1 MNEKE
6 LAARRVLGAG
16 GIRYRAAAMS
26 EEEIMARRS
35 YIRNV
40 LRMYPAYRDISA
52 EQVDRMRL
60 ESISGGRYI
69 LEDEEGREYLLP
81 SSTLPKSE
89 AEFRKARAMMPP
101 EFMDLSGK
109 DFDWSRYQADTTKAR
124 DMVNRYIME
133 FDRFRSGGY
142 GLYICSKTK
151 GSGKTMLSCCIL
163 NELAKRYR
171 GSIKFINAL
180 DFVEITKKSYDGDRQ
195 EVEALHKAAVLVV
208 DDIGVQLSREWTDTV
223 FYRLINERYT
233 NRLPTIYTSNI
244 PVDKLKMDDRVVD
257 RIESTTYQVD
267 LPEESIR
274 KAKRQQEKEALLQ
287 AAGAQEKK

>member
-6 LAARRVLGAG
+6 LAAHRVLGAG
-16 GIRYRAAAMS
+16 GIRYRSAAMT

-40 LRMYPAYRDISA
+40 LRMYPAYRDVSA
-52 EQVDRMRL
+52 EQVDSMRL

-89 AEFRKARAMMPP
+89 AEFRKTRAMMPP

-109 DFDWSRYQADTTKAR
+109 DFDWSRYQADTAKAR
-124 DMVNRYIME
+124 DIVNRYIME
-133 FDRFRSGGY
+133 FERFRGGGY

-180 DFVEITKKSYDGDRQ
+180 DFVEITRKSYDGDRQ
-195 EVEALHKAAVLVV
+195 EVEALYKAAVLVV
-208 DDIGVQLSREWTDTV
+208 DDIGVQLSKEWTDTV

-287 AAGAQEKK
+287 VAGVTEKK